1 MKNEK
6 GTIFIRNKKGGLYG
20 TPFQATTWAV
30 EIHEIYPDRFKWVA
44 KHCNVSMTAEHP
56 VGNNKPFKTA
66 DEAYKDFLDL
76 MRAQAICVC
85 SKTIKSRIDLVVEN
99 LRKKY
104 ICADEKI
111 AGRRK
116 KS

>member
-44 KHCNVSMTAEHP
+44 CWGWVPTLKEAQQAVKAIAKDIDRVKTHIKM
-56 VGNNKPFKTA
+56 FK
-66 DEAYKDFLDL
+66 KF
-76 MRAQAICVC
+76 
-85 SKTIKSRIDLVVEN
+85 
-99 LRKKY
+99 
-104 ICADEKI
+104 KI
-111 AGRRK
+111 
-116 KS
+116 S